1 MSKHHVICKSKTLD
15 VPIIVTST
23 IGDSND
29 NDLDHCLVATG
40 NGSIGSNKFKLDK
53 GLSLDSHCL
62 NSLSS
67 SASSSTTNMTSSSST
82 SISSSSNSIRQ
93 QFLTPPSI
101 INLNSNKTYNINAD
115 FDFDSVDFK
124 RKNSSNEDLIVSSTS
139 EHSVE
144 FNR

>member
-29 NDLDHCLVATG
+29 NNLEHSLTTG
-40 NGSIGSNKFKLDK
+40 NGLIGSNKFKLDK

-124 RKNSSNEDLIVSSTS
+124 RKNNSNEDLIVSSTS